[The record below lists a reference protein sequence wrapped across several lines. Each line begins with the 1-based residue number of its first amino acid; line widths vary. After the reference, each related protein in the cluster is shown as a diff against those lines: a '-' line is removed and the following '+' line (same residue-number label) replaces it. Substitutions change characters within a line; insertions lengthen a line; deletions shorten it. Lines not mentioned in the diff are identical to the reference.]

1 LVTAPAGVQFE
12 ESRNDANA
20 TARGAM
26 LNRTHERL
34 VALFLLGVLLFTPP
48 LLALFNTATRV
59 LGLPALYLY
68 LFAAWG
74 AVIVLAAL
82 AVERVTA
89 DADPVND
96 DHTTHPISAI
106 RDTEG

>member
-1 LVTAPAGVQFE
+1 
-12 ESRNDANA
+12 
-20 TARGAM
+20 M
-26 LNRTHERL
+26 LRPNRTHEGL

-68 LFAAWG
+68 LFAAWA

-82 AVERVTA
+82 TVERVTA
-89 DADPVND
+89 DANRLND
-96 DHTTHPISAI
+96 DQTAPPAGPG